1 MAARAYRGPVD
12 RTPQTNSDKT
22 VNGALLPCT
31 FVTEDGTQF
40 TQATS
45 PVPAGALRLLLNRD
59 FYSPSADAFT
69 TTNPLQTAYASGDT
83 GVAAVLE
90 PGQRYLVA
98 VAAATYAVGQELTIA
113 AAGRAAAA
121 ASTNVVR
128 AYSREAGAKSAGD
141 LMEVEIAMPYVKA

>member
-1 MAARAYRGPVD
+1 MASRAYRGPVD
-12 RTPQTNSDKT
+12 RTPQTISDKL

-40 TQATS
+40 SQATS
-45 PVPAGALRLLLNRD
+45 PAPAGALRLLINRD
-59 FYSPSADAFT
+59 FYAASADYLTAT
-69 TTNPLQTAYASGDT
+69 DPLKTAYASGDS

-98 VAAATYAVGQELTIA
+98 MAAATYAVGQELTIA